1 MIAPLS
7 TVNTTATP
15 ARRLPEASLTTAL
28 IGSAEVSGPLS
39 AALIAVSVVPATV
52 SAVAPPVT
60 VTVETV
66 TVP

>member
-1 MIAPLS
+1 
-7 TVNTTATP
+7 VNTTGTP
-15 ARRLPEASLTTAL
+15 ARRLPEASLITAL
-28 IGSAEVSGPLS
+28 IETAEASGPLS
-39 AALIAVSVVPATV
+39 PAPMLVVVVPATV